1 MSHGASEPHAIASFL
16 ILMQSH
22 FPFHEQ
28 SDQICPS
35 WAEKIEDEA
44 QGKNFKLK
52 ISLFA
57 VQRKFLICKLFYPIL
72 YETK

>member
-1 MSHGASEPHAIASFL
+1 
-16 ILMQSH
+16 MQSQ

-28 SDQICPS
+28 SDQTSPS
-35 WAEKIEDEA
+35 WADKIEDEA

-57 VQRKFLICKLFYPIL
+57 VQRKFMICKLFYQIL